1 MSITPSFQNFM
12 PTSSQSQYQADNL
25 AVYVS
30 LQHVTQRNSNRRQ
43 PNIGSLHLTSYHMI
57 TKCVS
62 WASVTLVTGDAET
75 YGLYNVFVQQS
86 QSILNALLRAGV
98 SLLHR

>member
-1 MSITPSFQNFM
+1 
-12 PTSSQSQYQADNL
+12 
-25 AVYVS
+25 
-30 LQHVTQRNSNRRQ
+30 
-43 PNIGSLHLTSYHMI
+43 MI